1 MAMLECVSLPQK
13 EPAEFGGLTT
23 YPTLK
28 SSVQFHFR
36 LLMFI
41 PHLLPSVHSPC
52 LPNNTIMSTFNLLPS
67 LGPRP
72 KPTPV
77 RIAFSIRFSARYTAS
92 DTRAGLKVWE

>member
-1 MAMLECVSLPQK
+1 MAALVNECVSLPQK

-52 LPNNTIMSTFNLLPS
+52 LPNNTIMKIFNFQPPQSTITTSNLFQYCHITFYFEHQTCTRSHS
-67 LGPRP
+67 L
-72 KPTPV
+72 T
-77 RIAFSIRFSARYTAS
+77 
-92 DTRAGLKVWE
+92 